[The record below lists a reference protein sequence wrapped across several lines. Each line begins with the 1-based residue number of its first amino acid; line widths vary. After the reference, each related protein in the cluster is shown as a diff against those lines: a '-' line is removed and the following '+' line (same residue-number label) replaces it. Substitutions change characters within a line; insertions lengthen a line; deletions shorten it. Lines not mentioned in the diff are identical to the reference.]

1 MEINPLSPTMYYI
14 NTGGAHCV
22 AKSGT
27 NAKVDNFIIIK
38 HHG

>member
-1 MEINPLSPTMYYI
+1 MEINPLSPTMYSI
-14 NTGGAHCV
+14 AHCV
-22 AKSGT
+22 ARSGT